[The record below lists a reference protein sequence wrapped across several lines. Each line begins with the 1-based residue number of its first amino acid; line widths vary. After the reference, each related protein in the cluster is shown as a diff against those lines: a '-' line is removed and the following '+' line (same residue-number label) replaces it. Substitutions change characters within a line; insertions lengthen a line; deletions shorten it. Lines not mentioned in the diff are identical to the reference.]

1 MVLVTLTQLQFLV
14 EILRQI
20 LYLFDLRPHLHLNH
34 QQLFLL
40 DICSLCSGDVAI
52 EVFEAVIEL
61 GVFHVVKII
70 DFLLKLLKLSSSI
83 YVIASIEQIV
93 VVKELIKKILL

>member
-1 MVLVTLTQLQFLV
+1 MDQLLFLFLLEMVLVTLTQLQLLV

-40 DICSLCSGDVAI
+40 DIDSLCPGDVAI
-52 EVFEAVIEL
+52 EVFEAVTEL
-61 GVFHVVKII
+61 AVFHVVKII
-70 DFLLKLLKLSSSI
+70 DFLF
-83 YVIASIEQIV
+83 
-93 VVKELIKKILL
+93 ELPYDYRSFRQKCL

>member
-1 MVLVTLTQLQFLV
+1 MDQLLFLFLLEMVLVTLTQLQFLV

-70 DFLLKLLKLSSSI
+70 DFLSNLMPSHAKDN
-83 YVIASIEQIV
+83 
-93 VVKELIKKILL
+93 